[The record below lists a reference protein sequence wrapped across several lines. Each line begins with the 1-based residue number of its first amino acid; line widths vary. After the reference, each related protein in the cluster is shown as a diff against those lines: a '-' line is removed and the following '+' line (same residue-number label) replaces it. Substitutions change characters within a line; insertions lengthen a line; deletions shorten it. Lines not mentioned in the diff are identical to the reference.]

1 MHFGA
6 GYGYSRF
13 MTDDHKRHSHDH
25 DHSHDSHSHSLTHTR
40 GFFSSH
46 NHAVANYGRA
56 FAVGITLNLIFVLI
70 EAGYGFF
77 SNSLALLSDAGHNL
91 SDVLGLFLAWFATW
105 LARRRSTA
113 QFTYGFRSSSILAA
127 VINAVALLVAVVGII
142 WEAVV
147 RFSQHVTR
155 SVTRSC
161 KPLLIG
167 STVRTDLPILKFH
180 ESIQDLSMRMA
191 N

>member
-91 SDVLGLFLAWFATW
+91 SDVLGLGLVCN
-105 LARRRSTA
+105 LARTSSLDGA
-113 QFTYGFRSSSILAA
+113 VHLWVSQFVYSRCG
-127 VINAVALLVAVVGII
+127 
-142 WEAVV
+142 
-147 RFSQHVTR
+147 H
-155 SVTRSC
+155 
-161 KPLLIG
+161 
-167 STVRTDLPILKFH
+167 
-180 ESIQDLSMRMA
+180 
-191 N
+191 